1 MGKAIA
7 TFVLVFAVLY
17 GAICAYLYTTQR
29 DLIYFGQVTTI
40 DAAGTD
46 YTLKRPDATLR
57 GWVVNPGQADAVVY
71 FGGNAER
78 IEGLRSE
85 LASALPG
92 RTVYLVAYRGYGAS
106 TGEPSEAVI
115 APDAIAVFDDVRKRH
130 PGGRIAV
137 VGRSLGS
144 GVAAHVAGA
153 RPVDR
158 IVLVTPFDSMV
169 CPAAHQNPLVP
180 VRWMLEERWESAKA
194 LATLQAP
201 ALVLRAGRDEV
212 VPAACTDA
220 LLAALPKA
228 PRVEAFPEANH
239 DDISDDP
246 RYWQSLIEF
255 LR

>member
-1 MGKAIA
+1 MGKVIA
-7 TFVLVFAVLY
+7 TFVVVFAVLY
-17 GAICAYLYTTQR
+17 GAICAYLYSKQR
-29 DLIYFGQVTTI
+29 ELIYYGWVTTI
-40 DAAGTD
+40 DAASTD
-46 YTLKRPDATLR
+46 YALKRPDATLR

-106 TGEPSEAVI
+106 TGEPSEAVM
-115 APDAIAVFDDVRKRH
+115 APDAVAVFDDVRKRH

-153 RPVDR
+153 RPVER
-158 IVLVTPFDSMV
+158 LVLVTPFDSMA
-169 CPAAHQNPLVP
+169 CPAANQNPWVP

-194 LATLQAP
+194 LAAFEAP

-220 LLAALPKA
+220 LLAAMPKA
-228 PRVEAFPEANH
+228 PRVEAFAEADH
-239 DDISDDP
+239 DGISDDP

>member
-7 TFVLVFAVLY
+7 IFVVVFAVLY
-17 GAICAYLYTTQR
+17 GAICAYLYHSQR
-29 DLIYFGQVTTI
+29 DLIYYGWATTA

-85 LASALPG
+85 LASALPR

-106 TGEPSEAVI
+106 TGEPSEAAI
-115 APDAIAVFDDVRKRH
+115 APDALAVFDDVRRRH

-144 GVAAHVAGA
+144 GVAAHVAGV

-158 IVLVTPFDSMV
+158 LVLVTPFDGMA
-169 CPAAHQNPLVP
+169 CPASARNRLVP
-180 VRWMLEERWESAKA
+180 IRWLLEERWESAKA
-194 LATLQAP
+194 LAAFQAP
-201 ALVLRAGRDEV
+201 MLVLRAGNDEV

-228 PRVEAFPEANH
+228 PRVEAFADADH
-239 DDISDDP
+239 DSISDDP
-246 RYWQSLIEF
+246 RYWQALIEF